1 MSCFRISLLALIL
14 VSLLVAGCGTTG
26 QDAGSDNAEALLGLL
41 PREATGVFFVDLQK
55 AMSIPSAKEAM
66 AENHEKLDEFISET
80 GIDPTQDVFSL
91 AGAITNQAKG
101 EDADGVV
108 IMKIRYNRS
117 ALIGKIEE
125 KNGELSEDEYRG
137 VTVFGMPLT
146 SDEKDAHLAFLDD
159 RTVVMGT
166 PLEVR
171 TVIDVHQKR
180 AKSMLENSAL
190 MKASKS
196 TNRSAIFWA
205 AFVFSEEEMRD
216 LTEGNPMLSKL
227 SGIQSVV
234 MSLDYTDRVFIAEI
248 ECQSES
254 MEQNQQIA
262 DFLNGIKSFA
272 AMGASENPELAELLR
287 AIDIASSPEN
297 IRVTAAIPE
306 ALLQKL
312 ETSEDS

>member
-1 MSCFRISLLALIL
+1 LTL
-14 VSLLVAGCGTTG
+14 VSLLLAGCGTTG
-26 QDAGSDNAEALLGLL
+26 QDAGSDSSEALLGLL
-41 PREATGVFFVDLQK
+41 PQEATGVFFVDLQK
-55 AMSIPSAKEAM
+55 ATSIPSAQEAM
-66 AENHEKLDEFISET
+66 AENREKLDEFISET

-108 IMKIRYNRS
+108 VMKVRYDKS
-117 ALIGKIEE
+117 TLIGKIEE
-125 KNGELSEDEYRG
+125 KNGELIEDDYQG
-137 VTVFGMPLT
+137 VPVFGLPSA
-146 SDEKDAHLAFLDD
+146 SDKKDAHLAFLDD
-159 RTVVMGT
+159 QTVVIGT

-180 AKSMLENSAL
+180 AKSMLENSKL
-190 MKASKS
+190 MKTSKS
-196 TNRSAIFWA
+196 TNRNAIFWA
-205 AFVFSEEEMRD
+205 AFVFSEKEMKD
-216 LTEGNPMLSKL
+216 LTEDNPMLSKL

-234 MSLDYTDRVFIAEI
+234 MSLDYSDRVLIGEI

-272 AMGASENPELAELLR
+272 AMGASEHPELAELLR
-287 AIDIASSPEN
+287 AIDITSSPEN